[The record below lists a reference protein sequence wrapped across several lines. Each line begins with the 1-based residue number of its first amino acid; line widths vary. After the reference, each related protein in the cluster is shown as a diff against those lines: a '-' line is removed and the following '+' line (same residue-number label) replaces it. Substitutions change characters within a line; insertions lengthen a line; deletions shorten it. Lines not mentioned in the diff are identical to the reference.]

1 MSYVVSIDVGVKNLG
16 ICVFDFSSSK
26 FVCWKNCSLVNS
38 GRYMPSENVKYIRA
52 FIKEHAQYLDNS
64 VAVLI
69 ERQMRCNMRIIESV
83 LHALYYDNCIIIQP
97 RAVKMHYDLG
107 TKNYRHNKEKA
118 VNWVKEFVR
127 ANRSAFTAT
136 TVQAFEKATKKDDFA
151 DALIMVLY
159 YLDTYSKHL
168 DTHELEAAWFDVEF

>member
-1 MSYVVSIDVGVKNLG
+1 MSYVVSIDVGIKNLG

-26 FVCWKNCSLVNS
+26 FVCWKNCSLVTS
-38 GRYMPSENVKYIRA
+38 GRYIPSNNVNYIRS
-52 FIKEHAQYLDNS
+52 FINEHSQYLDNS

-83 LHALYYDNCIIIQP
+83 LHALYFDNCIIIQP

-107 TKNYRHNKEKA
+107 TKNYRHNKDKA
-118 VNWVKEFVR
+118 VSWVKQFLHF
-127 ANRSAFTAT
+127 NRSAFTENT
-136 TVQAFEKATKKDDFA
+136 IQAFEGAPKKDDLA

-168 DTHELEAAWFDVEF
+168 DTHELEVSSFDVDF